1 MKVRMK
7 ECGPE
12 CILCCLVLEAEM
24 ALNLILLPPI
34 KKEKSRV
41 NKINNI
47 NSDCCC
53 YCYDL
58 SAYSVITATTVGFVS
73 IKFVLVDVSVVPCY
87 SLEEVLLRA
96 YCTPVLLLLQHDVP
110 STHKGRTETTAGRQ
124 KAALGL
130 SLGFSPN
137 LHLDHNPHFQD
148 FLSSTIDLGSFE
160 VFQDVDLPFEGLD
173 TIEEVE
179 SCEEHRPTS
188 DSLSLERT
196 QQFIEE
202 MDIFIKEH
210 EENYPMTP
218 CMQSPDPKVSLQSSE
233 SVDDETKRSENQMIV
248 NQQPNSIF
256 ENPSATPVSTL
267 SPASST
273 ATLVDFSPPS
283 SVTSPKQHKY
293 TNRKENTKGGRQ
305 KLAIKDKKERKK
317 WQNVE
322 AARRY
327 RDKKRDQV
335 NEYQLKSKELKKKNT
350 NLKEKLREVENE
362 LSTMKKLMTE
372 LGMIKVVQK

>member
-1 MKVRMK
+1 MKLSDM
-7 ECGPE
+7 
-12 CILCCLVLEAEM
+12 EAYY
-24 ALNLILLPPI
+24 P
-34 KKEKSRV
+34 
-41 NKINNI
+41 
-47 NSDCCC
+47 
-53 YCYDL
+53 
-58 SAYSVITATTVGFVS
+58 
-73 IKFVLVDVSVVPCY
+73 
-87 SLEEVLLRA
+87 
-96 YCTPVLLLLQHDVP
+96 Q
-110 STHKGRTETTAGRQ
+110 ETTAGRQ

-233 SVDDETKRSENQMIV
+233 SVDDETKEAVQMLDSLINGDIGLEWREPNDCQSTTKSENSSYVLSLENIPDIS
-248 NQQPNSIF
+248 NLSSIDSIF